1 VIVGEYENSV
11 LFSEASDE
19 TDSSTQ
25 SGSDVDGPFT
35 EAMLRFDAEFLAT
48 PDHAH
53 GATAIWS
60 LVQPIP
66 SSDSAPVSAAS
77 TSQQQQQFRV
87 IVANVGDSRCLWI
100 SGDGQCLFATTDHK
114 PKDPIEHQVENLR
127 RLDHKLRARF
137 EHCVELLKFVL
148 AYLFFVHSLLQNV
161 VFVCLLQRIVAAG
174 GFVQQDRVDGELAVA
189 RAVGDSK
196 FKQVRASPLKPHR
209 LICTKPIQTRPLPLL
224 DFLLFEILD
233 CRINPSRPAINACAC
248 CRT

>member
-19 TDSSTQ
+19 ADSSTQ

-66 SSDSAPVSAAS
+66 SSDSASVSAAS
-77 TSQQQQQFRV
+77 SPQQQQQQQQQFRV

-100 SGDGQCLFATTDHK
+100 GGDGQCLFATTDHK
-114 PKDPIEHQVENLR
+114 PKDPIEHQVENYG
-127 RLDHKLRARF
+127 
-137 EHCVELLKFVL
+137 VL
-148 AYLFFVHSLLQNV
+148 ITNCALVLNIASNFSSLCSHICFSIHSLMQNV
-161 VFVCLLQRIVAAG
+161 VFVFLLQRIVAAG

-196 FKQVRASPLKPHR
+196 FKQVCASPLKTTQAHLHETNSDPTASST
-209 LICTKPIQTRPLPLL
+209 C
-224 DFLLFEILD
+224 FSE
-233 CRINPSRPAINACAC
+233 
-248 CRT
+248 